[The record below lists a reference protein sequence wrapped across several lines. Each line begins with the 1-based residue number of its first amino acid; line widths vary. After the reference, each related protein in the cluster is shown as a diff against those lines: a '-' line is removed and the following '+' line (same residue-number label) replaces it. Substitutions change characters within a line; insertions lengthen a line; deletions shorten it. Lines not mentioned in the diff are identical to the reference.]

1 METTIIMF
9 FKLCIFI
16 IAPFQSPM
24 EAAEEPRG
32 NAASLMGGLPKAANN
47 WRRLSFPRLMSHQL
61 FVFVYQQEIYPGKTR
76 RPATWRA
83 AGCQAHLTKSRRC
96 LRCKDIAMLSI
107 RFPRGKLRRSRASRR
122 QHIICVS
129 LSLSLFFFFFRGSR
143 HEHLW
148 HKDKLKKW
156 GGEMIHR
163 AAGRGWLIH
172 SQEVISRI
180 SVMVAGDCWPSR
192 IFLPG
197 WQTTKHNGVFHSS
210 WFIASETSSKAT
222 EAKNPPRHGPPN
234 VPDVNHIQVIWR
246 WVGGGDEQKKKKMGW
261 SVAGRW

>member
-24 EAAEEPRG
+24 ETEEEPRG

-76 RPATWRA
+76 RLATWRA

-96 LRCKDIAMLSI
+96 LRCKEIAMLSI

-129 LSLSLFFFFFRGSR
+129 LSLSFFFSGVHVMSICDTKIN
-143 HEHLW
+143 W
-148 HKDKLKKW
+148 KS
-156 GGEMIHR
+156 GGEMIYR
-163 AAGRGWLIH
+163 SAGRGWLIH

-192 IFLPG
+192 LFLPG

-222 EAKNPPRHGPPN
+222 EAKTPLVTAPEPR
-234 VPDVNHIQVIWR
+234 R
-246 WVGGGDEQKKKKMGW
+246 STCRM
-261 SVAGRW
+261 